1 MDPFSRRLAS
11 LSASLRT
18 GAAVGAAAAAGDEQ
32 QEIVII
38 VGGGPG
44 ISGACARL
52 FAEVGMLVAIAQR
65 TPEKPAIKQLIKECP
80 AGRVHAYQC
89 DASDADS
96 VAALFEAVQRD
107 HAGRIRCVVYN
118 PSGRARGPVVE
129 LDPEEVKQALLVTAY
144 GGFLVG
150 QKAAQ
155 TMLEHGQGGSILF
168 TGASASYKGY
178 PNSSSF
184 AMGKFGLTGM
194 AQSMARELAPQGIH
208 VAHFPI
214 DGGVG
219 EIDYRCARC
228 AQSADSPA
236 CSCSLRVGCETR

>member
-1 MDPFSRRLAS
+1 MMNSPDRRLAHVSSS
-11 LSASLRT
+11 LQSASGPR
-18 GAAVGAAAAAGDEQ
+18 A
-32 QEIVII
+32 QEIAII

-65 TPEKPAIKQLIKECP
+65 TPEKPAIKSLVEECP

-89 DASDADS
+89 DAADAVS
-96 VAALFEAVQRD
+96 VAALFDTVKQQHEG
-107 HAGRIRCVVYN
+107 HIRCVVYN

-129 LDPEEVKQALLVTAY
+129 LVPEEVKQALLVTAY

-150 QKAAQ
+150 QQAAQ
-155 TMLEHGQGGSILF
+155 AMLEHGQGGSILF

-178 PNSSSF
+178 ANSSSF
-184 AMGKFGLTGM
+184 AMGKFGLTGL
-194 AQSMARELAPQGIH
+194 AQSMARELGPSGIH

-219 EIDYRCARC
+219 EIDYRYLPCTIMSTRRGSR
-228 AQSADSPA
+228 AQAV
-236 CSCSLRVGCETR
+236 L